1 MFGALQV
8 PTKTGCVC
16 HIFRALTMAEMLE
29 HCLPCIEH
37 IDYHHLYYYCCCYYY
52 YYFYK
57 TVVRSRK
64 VGLT

>member
-1 MFGALQV
+1 
-8 PTKTGCVC
+8 
-16 HIFRALTMAEMLE
+16 MAEMLE

-37 IDYHHLYYYCCCYYY
+37 IDYHHHLYYYYCCYY

>member
-1 MFGALQV
+1 
-8 PTKTGCVC
+8 
-16 HIFRALTMAEMLE
+16 MAEMLE

-52 YYFYK
+52 YFYK